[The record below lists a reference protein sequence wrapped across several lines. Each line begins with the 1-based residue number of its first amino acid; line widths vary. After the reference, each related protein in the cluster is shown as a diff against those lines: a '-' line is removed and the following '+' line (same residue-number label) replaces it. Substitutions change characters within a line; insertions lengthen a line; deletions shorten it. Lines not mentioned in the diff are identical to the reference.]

1 MLLVKRF
8 ASLLALILMLTPAA
22 SFAAAPRM
30 TAPEGQLFAALNRE
44 RAAQGLP
51 ALVWDDDLAAAARL
65 HAERMAQMNQMSH
78 QLPGEADLLARA
90 SGSGARFSMV
100 AENVAVGPDPGTIH
114 SAWMH
119 SSGHRANILS
129 AELNAV
135 GIAVA
140 PGSMGLFAVQDFS
153 QAVGNMS
160 LDQQEQQVISLLAAR
175 GVQAASGT
183 RDERA
188 ACDFNRGFAA
198 NHPPTEMRYDTSSLA
213 KFPDGF
219 EQQLQNGRFRGAVVT
234 ACHPSGASAVGF
246 ARFRMAILLF

>member
-8 ASLLALILMLTPAA
+8 ASLLALILMLTPAVL
-22 SFAAAPRM
+22 FAATPRPA
-30 TAPEGQLFAALNRE
+30 APEGQLFASLNRE

-51 ALVWDDDLAAAARL
+51 TLVWDDDLAAAARL

-100 AENVAVGPDPGTIH
+100 AENVAVGPDPSTIH

-129 AELNAV
+129 PELNAV

-140 PGSMGLFAVQDFS
+140 QGSMGLFAVQDFS

-175 GVQAASGT
+175 GLQAVSGT

-188 ACDFNRGFAA
+188 ACDFNRGFPA
-198 NHPPTEMRYDTSSLA
+198 NRPSTEMRYDTSSLA

-219 EQQLQNGRFRGAVVT
+219 EQQLQTGRFRSAVVA
-234 ACHPSGASAVGF
+234 ACHPSGASAAGF
-246 ARFRMAILLF
+246 ARFRIAILLF

>member
-1 MLLVKRF
+1 MLPAKRF
-8 ASLLALILMLTPAA
+8 AVLLALILMLTPAA
-22 SFAAAPRM
+22 LFAAAPRM

-44 RAAQGLP
+44 RAALGL
-51 ALVWDDDLAAAARL
+51 AVLVWDDGLASAARL

-78 QLPGEADLLARA
+78 QLPGEVDLLARA

-140 PGSMGLFAVQDFS
+140 QGSMGLFAVQDFS

-160 LDQQEQQVISLLAAR
+160 LDQQEQQVIALLAAR
-175 GVQAASGT
+175 GLQAVSGT
-183 RDERA
+183 RD
-188 ACDFNRGFAA
+188 
-198 NHPPTEMRYDTSSLA
+198 
-213 KFPDGF
+213 
-219 EQQLQNGRFRGAVVT
+219 
-234 ACHPSGASAVGF
+234 
-246 ARFRMAILLF
+246 

>member
-1 MLLVKRF
+1 
-8 ASLLALILMLTPAA
+8 
-22 SFAAAPRM
+22 
-30 TAPEGQLFAALNRE
+30 
-44 RAAQGLP
+44 
-51 ALVWDDDLAAAARL
+51 
-65 HAERMAQMNQMSH
+65 
-78 QLPGEADLLARA
+78 
-90 SGSGARFSMV
+90 
-100 AENVAVGPDPGTIH
+100 
-114 SAWMH
+114 MH

-135 GIAVA
+135 GIAVV

-234 ACHPSGASAVGF
+234 ACHPSGASAAGF